1 MANLLRLGASATP
14 YVVVRGQLVKRNL
27 QFLGG
32 FRLPPAPAR
41 GIRYPRALEAGAAP
55 PEGMTTYVASL

>member
-1 MANLLRLGASATP
+1 MANLLRLGASAAP

-27 QFLGG
+27 QFLDGIS
-32 FRLPPAPAR
+32 LPPAPAR
-41 GIRYPRALEAGAAP
+41 GTRHPRALAAGAAP